1 MSDCEHMG
9 RLSAY
14 YDGEM
19 DAEERRELEKH
30 LGRCPSCAR
39 ELGEL
44 RRLSELFAAVPMP
57 QMSAG
62 AMERLHSNLGS
73 MREAVIVRMAR
84 IVAAAA
90 AAVLIVCSVWL
101 WASATRQES
110 YAASAPAW
118 EPVAVTLQNGTPPS
132 ADTETEL
139 MEWIVQSLS
148 RENGND

>member
-1 MSDCEHMG
+1 MSDCEHMD

-19 DAEERRELEKH
+19 ADEERRELEKH
-30 LGRCPSCAR
+30 LGRCTSCAR

-44 RRLSELFAAVPMP
+44 QRLSELFAAVPIP
-57 QMSAG
+57 QMPAG
-62 AMERLHSNLGS
+62 ALKLLHSNLGS

-84 IVAAAA
+84 TVAAAA

-101 WASATRQES
+101 WASGTRQES

-118 EPVAVTLQNGTPPS
+118 ETVAVTLHDGAPPS
-132 ADTETEL
+132 PDAETDL
-139 MEWIVQSLS
+139 MEWIVNSLS